1 LVTIIKIAL
10 SQVLSG
16 IRIDANT
23 KAELQVGF
31 FEEIILKKE
40 GKRFS

>member
-1 LVTIIKIAL
+1 MVTIIKIVL

-23 KAELQVGF
+23 RGGLLIGF
-31 FEEIILKKE
+31 FEEKILKKE